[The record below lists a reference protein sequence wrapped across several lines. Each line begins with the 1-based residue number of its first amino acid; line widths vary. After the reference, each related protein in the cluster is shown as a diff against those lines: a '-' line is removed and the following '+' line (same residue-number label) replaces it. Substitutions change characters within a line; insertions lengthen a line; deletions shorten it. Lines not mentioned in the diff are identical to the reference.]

1 MQEINIQNTDRKA
14 IVEQFCSFFKGDIV
28 HQQGESILTFNTSLG
43 KGTITAIDFDWGVS
57 LIDYEVNFSQD
68 TKIVFGNPGKGSI
81 EFIFLTDGNLNVYE
95 EITADSFHIEK
106 YQNTII
112 STQKNKRKNS
122 YLFPGKVNI
131 KANFIRII
139 KDEYLKKKNSKLLL
153 LNNTL
158 NSIFA
163 EDARDFDGVHLGN
176 YSLKIAD
183 ELRKFQ
189 GNTDQGIIRM
199 LALEGQ
205 VNLVLSMQMAE
216 YEISKNLTQKPDSFS
231 SKELQKIHELSKYII
246 DNISEPLT
254 VDVLADKSGIRPR
267 KLQLGFKI
275 IYGKS
280 VNEYVRHLKLDVAR
294 DYIKES
300 DLSISEIVYNI
311 GYKSRSYFSRIF
323 FERYG
328 ILPTE
333 FRNNPKIK
341 I

>member
-1 MQEINIQNTDRKA
+1 MQEINIENTNRRA
-14 IVEQFCSFFKGDIV
+14 MIEQFCSFLEGDIV
-28 HQQGESILTFNTSLG
+28 HQQGESILTFNNTMG
-43 KGTITAIDFDWGVS
+43 KGKITAIDFDWGVS
-57 LIDYEVNFSQD
+57 IIDYDVNFNQD
-68 TKIVFGNPGKGSI
+68 TKIVFSYQGEDSI
-81 EFIFLTDGNLNVYE
+81 EFIFLTDGCFDIFE
-95 EITADSFHIEK
+95 EITKDSYHVEK
-106 YQNTII
+106 YQNTIV
-112 STQKNKRKNS
+112 STQKNKRNNS
-122 YLFPGKVNI
+122 YLFPGKAKT

-139 KDEYLKKKNSKLLL
+139 RDEYLKKKNSKLLL

-163 EDARDFDGVHLGN
+163 ENAKDFDGVHLGN

-189 GNTDQGIIRM
+189 ENTDQGIIRM

-205 VNLVLSMQMAE
+205 INLVLSMQMAE
-216 YEISKNLTQKPDSFS
+216 YEISKNLTHKPDSFS

-254 VDVLADKSGIRPR
+254 VGILSDKSGIRPR

-280 VNEYVRHLKLDVAR
+280 VNEYVRHLKLEVAR
-294 DYIKES
+294 DHIKES

-323 FERYG
+323 YERYG

-333 FRNNPKIK
+333 YRNDPKVK